1 MHNSFFSVI
10 FLCVQQ
16 EDVRHFLIRACSLDM
31 CNGEYLFIYTTV
43 DAPQDNWSMGD
54 EHDEIAK
61 KAYANLIQV
70 GGIFVCI
77 RKKTREC

>member
-1 MHNSFFSVI
+1 
-10 FLCVQQ
+10 
-16 EDVRHFLIRACSLDM
+16 M

-70 GGIFVCI
+70 CGIFFVSE
-77 RKKTREC
+77 KTRVCWIK